1 MAALNAVL
9 DGWDQT
15 PFRYADTFAGHPVN
29 PLKDQ
34 PRYEWQRGVGRL
46 RDRATIGEGVDQDS
60 VTNWIRLYLGKSQLV
75 DTEYPGSARVAS
87 DICAKRGVD
96 FRLILWDTN
105 PDVVTELRG
114 EFASPAH
121 SVHDRPADEMEEDVA
136 NASFVFIDP
145 PRIEKP
151 FTREKLYA
159 FLGACKDR
167 LQPVLVWLPVN
178 AVTNTT
184 PPSEDKESF
193 AIRGIAIGLGY
204 GVTKVRW
211 DRGGRTFGCQL
222 LYYLPRKA
230 AEAVRAAVDKV
241 VAVAGWREKDLPC
254 EPVIHWPVQAHA

>member
-1 MAALNAVL
+1 VGRSNYDHNFKAANQGDMVKHPALMAALNAVL

-105 PDVVTELRG
+105 PDVVTEVRG

-121 SVHDRPADEMEEDVA
+121 SVHSCLLIRPELK
-136 NASFVFIDP
+136 S
-145 PRIEKP
+145 
-151 FTREKLYA
+151 
-159 FLGACKDR
+159 
-167 LQPVLVWLPVN
+167 
-178 AVTNTT
+178 
-184 PPSEDKESF
+184 
-193 AIRGIAIGLGY
+193 
-204 GVTKVRW
+204 
-211 DRGGRTFGCQL
+211 L
-222 LYYLPRKA
+222 LLERSYT
-230 AEAVRAAVDKV
+230 
-241 VAVAGWREKDLPC
+241 
-254 EPVIHWPVQAHA
+254 HS